1 MNIVITGI
9 NGFVGT
15 ILRRML
21 EEKGYGVT
29 GIDIRS
35 NDGNVHAVDITDH
48 DAVIECLHK
57 VAPDFIFHLAAIS
70 RVDYTNPSLLYA
82 INVTG
87 TLNLLTAASRLATKP
102 RFLLVSSSQIY
113 GIVEESCQPISE
125 RSPINPV
132 NHYGASK
139 ASAEHLVKV
148 FHHEYGLPTTI
159 VRPFNHIGRG
169 QDPHFVIPKIVK
181 AIKDKN
187 STIQLGN
194 LNVMRDFLDVRDV
207 CDAYIR
213 IMEDF
218 KDGSIFNIA
227 SGTAYKI
234 AELVEII
241 QEIAHIKLNI
251 EHSDSLFRK
260 KEIVKSIGDSSS
272 FKKQYNWEPS
282 YSIRDSLE
290 WILSEYDLA

>member
-15 ILRRML
+15 ILRRVL
-21 EEKGYGVT
+21 EDKGYRVS

-35 NDGNVHAVDITDH
+35 NDGNVHAVDITNL
-48 DAVIECLHK
+48 DAVLQCIQKL
-57 VAPDFIFHLAAIS
+57 APDFIFHLAAIS

-102 RFLLVSSSQIY
+102 CFLLVSSSQIY
-113 GIVEESCQPISE
+113 GIVEEACQPISE

-181 AIKDKN
+181 SIKDKN
-187 STIQLGN
+187 NSIQLGN
-194 LNVMRDFLDVRDV
+194 LNVVRDFLDVRDV

-218 KDGSIFNIA
+218 QDNSTFNIA
-227 SGTAYKI
+227 SGSAYKI
-234 AELVEII
+234 ADLVSMI

-251 EHSDSLFRK
+251 EHSDTLFRK
-260 KEIVKSIGDSSS
+260 KEIVKSIGDSSA
-272 FKKQYNWEPS
+272 FKKQYNWQPS
-282 YSIRDSLE
+282 YTIRDSLE
-290 WILSEYDLA
+290 WILSE

>member
-21 EEKGYGVT
+21 EERGYRVA

-35 NDGNVHAVDITDH
+35 NDGNVHTVDITDR

-57 VAPDFIFHLAAIS
+57 LSPDFIFHLAAIS

-87 TLNLLTAASRLATKP
+87 TLNLLTAASRLAVKP

-113 GIVEESCQPISE
+113 GIVEEACQPISE
-125 RSPINPV
+125 SSPINPV

-139 ASAEHLVKV
+139 ASAEHLVNV

-181 AIKDKN
+181 SIKDKN
-187 STIQLGN
+187 SSIQLGN

-234 AELVEII
+234 ADLVEII
-241 QEIAHIKLNI
+241 QEISHIKLNI

-272 FKKQYNWEPS
+272 FKKQYNWQPS
-282 YSIRDSLE
+282 HSIRDSLE
-290 WILSEYDLA
+290 WILAE

>member
-1 MNIVITGI
+1 MSKTMNIVITGI

-21 EEKGYGVT
+21 EEKGYRVS

-35 NDGNVHAVDITDH
+35 NDENVHAVDITDH
-48 DAVIECLHK
+48 EAVLQSIQKL
-57 VAPDFIFHLAAIS
+57 APDFIFHLAAIS
-70 RVDYTNPSLLYA
+70 RVDYANPSQLYS

-87 TLNLLTAASRLATKP
+87 TLNLLTAASHLSTKP

-113 GIVEESCQPISE
+113 GIVEEASQPISE
-125 RSPINPV
+125 KSPINPV

-148 FHHEYGLPTTI
+148 FHHEYGIPTTI

-181 AIKDKN
+181 SIKDKK
-187 STIQLGN
+187 SSIQLGN

-234 AELVEII
+234 ADLVLMI

-260 KEIVKSIGDSSS
+260 KEIVKSIGDSSF
-272 FKKQYNWEPS
+272 FKKQYNWQPV

-290 WILSEYDLA
+290 WMISE